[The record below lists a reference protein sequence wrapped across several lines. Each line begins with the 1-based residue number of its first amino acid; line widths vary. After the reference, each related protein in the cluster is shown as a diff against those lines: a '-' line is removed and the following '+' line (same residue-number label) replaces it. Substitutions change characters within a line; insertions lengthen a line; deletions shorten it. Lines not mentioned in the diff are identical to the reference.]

1 MGATPGETRPLPPA
15 IPQPGGAGRGPAD
28 GASPPRAAVALR
40 YDPATDPA
48 PRVVAAGFGAMAEA
62 ILRRAREAGVVH
74 VTSPLAPVLARIP
87 PGQAVPPA
95 LFEVVAEIMALAL
108 ALDEQMAAGSEGRP
122 VAPTPPA
129 SPPAEPGSPG
139 AGSPAAPAGPA
150 GRTRR
155 DPQGRGLAARW
166 GLDGEPGSTRGDAR
180 EARQGGGR

>member
-1 MGATPGETRPLPPA
+1 M
-15 IPQPGGAGRGPAD
+15 
-28 GASPPRAAVALR
+28 R